1 MIKGVGVDIV
11 KINRIKYM
19 VNKYG
24 ERFLKRIYSER
35 ELAYTNKYKIPF
47 ERLAGK
53 FAAKEAIIKAKG
65 NFIPFNEVEILNKK
79 NGMPY
84 TNIKNIKVSIS
95 HESEFAIAFAIYEE
109 EGK

>member
-11 KINRIKYM
+11 KISRIKYM
-19 VNKYG
+19 VNRYG
-24 ERFLKRIYSER
+24 ERFLKRIYSDR
-35 ELAYTNKYKIPF
+35 ELAYAKRYKMPF

-65 NFIPFNEVEILNKK
+65 SSTPFNKIEILNKK